1 MTLAAILKSKG
12 HDVAS
17 VRPTSPITE
26 VVTRLSERGIG
37 AVLVED
43 TLGQI
48 LGIVSE
54 RDIAR
59 ALAAHGAATLS
70 MTAGQLMTARP
81 VSAAPGVS
89 VSAAMRMMTDGRFR
103 HLPVMEG
110 GKLLGLVSIGDVVK
124 ALLAQ
129 QAQEVDSLKAYVVG
143 AM

>member
-1 MTLAAILKSKG
+1 MTLAAILKTKG

-17 VRPTSPITE
+17 MRPTSTIAE
-26 VVTRLSERGIG
+26 VVAKLAERGIG

-54 RDIAR
+54 RDIVR
-59 ALAAHGAATLS
+59 ALAVHGAATLT

-81 VSAAPGVS
+81 VTAAPGIS
-89 VSAAMRMMTDGRFR
+89 VATAMQIMTDGRFR
-103 HLPVMEG
+103 HLPVMEN
-110 GKLLGLVSIGDVVK
+110 GKLIGIVSIGDVVK
-124 ALLAQ
+124 SLLAQ